1 MEIIEMENRWKDPRW
16 KSIEMK
22 DKWKDHGWKAWKWSV
37 TRLTLHSAKPELAK
51 VAKVWS
57 SFRQPEFY
65 LAGQIAKPE
74 LGKVD
79 SYLSSETEC
88 IQKIYCRKNFTEP
101 SLWHL
106 TTTPEHFEDAIWK
119 SVGQYLAG
127 FLVSVNTFATFPTGS
142 ERDLGKCKTPH
153 THEQNCSISF
163 NTLNTFP
170 TVSKGEREGEGGTQ
184 LSRCCS

>member
-1 MEIIEMENRWKDPRW
+1 MERSQME
-16 KSIEMK
+16 SIEMK

-37 TRLTLHSAKPELAK
+37 TRLTLHSAKPELA
-51 VAKVWS
+51 
-57 SFRQPEFY
+57 
-65 LAGQIAKPE
+65 
-74 LGKVD
+74 KVD

-106 TTTPEHFEDAIWK
+106 TTTPEHFEEAI
-119 SVGQYLAG
+119 
-127 FLVSVNTFATFPTGS
+127 VSWPISGWFSSFSQHFCHFSNWVW
-142 ERDLGKCKTPH
+142 ERERGLDLGKCKTPH